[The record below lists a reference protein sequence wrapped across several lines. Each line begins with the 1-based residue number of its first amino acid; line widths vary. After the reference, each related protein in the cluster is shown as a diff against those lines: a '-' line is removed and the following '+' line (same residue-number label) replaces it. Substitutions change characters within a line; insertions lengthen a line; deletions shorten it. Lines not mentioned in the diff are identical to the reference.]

1 MEKFPYL
8 IAIFMLIFTWS
19 NNIHAEQ
26 ILFTTWNLE
35 WLTNN
40 PQNNITASKRTEND
54 FIKLAEQVN
63 KIRPDI
69 MAFQEVDNRE
79 TLKQII
85 NSHYKIYLSD
95 RNKLINRHLQFD
107 DINQYTGFAVSD
119 KWEISDPEDILLS
132 PGKKLRFAS
141 YIILHNTKMSSVH
154 LLSVHL
160 KAGCRGEYSH
170 SDSCQQL
177 KEQGKSLNLWI
188 RKRLSLN
195 QNFIILGD
203 FNHNLTYPEDWFWKE
218 IIRGTET
225 RNKPQ
230 IILATQH
237 STADC
242 LVRSKK
248 KSGEIYRYP
257 YLIDHIV
264 TSSGM
269 THSQPIQNLYTKEQ
283 ILRYKLSDHC
293 PLSMSIEVN

>member
-1 MEKFPYL
+1 MKKNPCL

-19 NNIHAEQ
+19 NNIHAKQ
-26 ILFTTWNLE
+26 ILFTSWNLE

-40 PQNNITASKRTEND
+40 PQNDIAASKRTTDD
-54 FIKLAEQVN
+54 FLKLAEQIN
-63 KIRPDI
+63 RIRPDI
-69 MAFQEVDNRE
+69 LAFQEVDNNE

-95 RNKLINRHLQFD
+95 RNKLTNRHLQFD

-119 KWEISDPEDILLS
+119 KWEISDPEDVLLS

-141 YIILHNTKMSSVH
+141 YIILHHPSMSSIH

-160 KAGCRGEYSH
+160 KAGCRGKNSH
-170 SDSCQQL
+170 SYSCKQL
-177 KEQGKSLNLWI
+177 KEQGNYLNVWI

-195 QNFIILGD
+195 QHFIILGD
-203 FNHNLTYPEDWFWKE
+203 FNHNLAYPEDWFWKE
-218 IIRGTET
+218 IIQGTEI
-225 RNKPQ
+225 RSKPQ
-230 IILATQH
+230 VILATRH

-248 KSGEIYRYP
+248 KPGEIYRYP

-283 ILRYKLSDHC
+283 VLRYTLSDHC